1 MKEFGEYP
9 QKYRPVIWRTLLQ
22 LPQNSKV
29 FMDLVA
35 RGYHPCVENYD
46 KLYPLYDN
54 KSLRNLKKIISC
66 LSYWTKVFG
75 QIDYM
80 PTLVYPFLS
89 IFKNDST
96 LTFELIA
103 TILLN
108 QCQLWFEFAPLEPF
122 NYLGFIENI
131 LQEFEPVLMGHYRE
145 KNITAKIYALAM
157 FENGFSEILDEN
169 QWLQLWDHIL
179 SNKNT
184 FIVYLVAAYNII
196 QKPHLLELTTTA
208 EFVYYFHDQ
217 NTIDIKNLIK
227 LTYNLMEKCPEN
239 LNPEK
244 YMKEHVKI
252 VLEGNVYRKF
262 ENFPKKLIDLKS
274 CDMTT
279 MKLEERILEMKINEL
294 EMMEKTINEKKEV
307 QLISDVQDKRLRG
320 IYLIYLLVLC
330 LLLYE
335 LYLLC

>member
-1 MKEFGEYP
+1 ME
-9 QKYRPVIWRTLLQ
+9 
-22 LPQNSKV
+22 
-29 FMDLVA
+29 LVA
-35 RGYHPCVENYD
+35 RGYHPCVANYD

-89 IFKNDST
+89 VFKNDST

-131 LQEFEPVLMGHYRE
+131 LQEFEPDLMCHYRE
-145 KNITAKIYALAM
+145 KNITAKIYALAL
-157 FENGFSEILDEN
+157 FENGFSEILDES

-196 QKPHLLELTTTA
+196 QKPHLLGLTTTA

-227 LTYNLMEKCPEN
+227 LTYNLMEKCPAN
-239 LNPEK
+239 LNPGK
-244 YMKEHVKI
+244 YLKENVKI
-252 VLEGNVYRKF
+252 VLDGNVYRKF
-262 ENFPKKLIDLKS
+262 DNFPKKLIDLKS

-320 IYLIYLLVLC
+320 IYSIYLLVLC
-330 LLLYE
+330 LLLYKI
-335 LYLLC
+335 YLLC